1 MGLAG
6 KLFRTLTCGLGPRCR
21 EKFKDT
27 IHYNEWHLRWQIIF
41 SVSVFL
47 VGLQIVIQVVAQI
60 YFDFMFDRIS
70 ESMTTKID
78 DELKSNFIG
87 QAKAI
92 ESNILTLV
100 LNWDHQLSKIG
111 GITAH
116 SMPFNSDYFYDP

>member
-1 MGLAG
+1 M
-6 KLFRTLTCGLGPRCR
+6 
-21 EKFKDT
+21 
-27 IHYNEWHLRWQIIF
+27 
-41 SVSVFL
+41 FL
-47 VGLQIVIQVVAQI
+47 VGLQIVIQAVAQL

-100 LNWDHQLSKIG
+100 LNWDH
-111 GITAH
+111 
-116 SMPFNSDYFYDP
+116 